1 MFLSP
6 QTNQNHK
13 QRASLPEWKLQ
24 PCDHSEPIPRYI
36 SPIQHSPRK
45 RNQCKPKQFLRFDQT
60 K

>member
-24 PCDHSEPIPRYI
+24 PCDHSEPIPTYI
-36 SPIQHSPRK
+36 SPIQHSPMK
-45 RNQCKPKQFLRFDQT
+45 RNQCKQKQFLGI
-60 K
+60 